1 MQPSGFRKFLYLTG
15 QSPEFDLLRKIGVKN
30 YISTLLPSLFLKHK
44 SLKKKKNHGSKLSIS
59 PKC

>member
-44 SLKKKKNHGSKLSIS
+44 SQKKKKKSW
-59 PKC
+59 